1 MIDLILFGIQ
11 GSGKGTQ
18 GKILA
23 HNHGYKIFETG
34 AELRNMAA
42 SGTPL
47 GIKVKNIMN
56 EGKLVETSIIMEIV
70 ENFLNNIDTDTSV
83 IFDGI
88 PRSQEQMSQFEIL
101 MKKMKRKPQALNIK
115 LSREESLD
123 RLLKRFVCEG
133 VNTSKNPL
141 ITEKEC
147 IAQGGKV
154 LRRSDDN
161 RNAINIRINT
171 FMEETQPIIEKY
183 KELQRLIEI
192 HGNQS
197 LDDVT
202 KDIQKAIIK

>member
-23 HNHGYKIFETG
+23 EKHGYKIFETG

-42 SGTPL
+42 SGSDL
-47 GIKVKNIMN
+47 GMKVKNIMN
-56 EGKLVETSIIMEIV
+56 EGKLVDTSIIMEIV
-70 ENFLNNIDTDTSV
+70 EDFLKKIDTKTSV

-88 PRSQEQMSQFEIL
+88 PRSQEQMSQFETL
-101 MKKMKRKPQALNIK
+101 MKKMNRKPQALNIK
-115 LSREESLD
+115 LSREEALE
-123 RLLKRFVCEG
+123 RLLKRFVCQG

-147 IAQGGKV
+147 VALGGKV
-154 LRRSDDN
+154 IRRSDDN
-161 RNAINIRINT
+161 SEAIHTRIDT
-171 FMEETQPIIEKY
+171 FMKETQPIIEQY

-192 HGNQS
+192 NGNQNLEQVS
-197 LDDVT
+197 Q
-202 KDIQKAIIK
+202 DIQKNLS